1 MSDDVEHPTTEPPDW
16 DIPDQFVT
24 DPPSTPTKTPT
35 NEEK

>member
-24 DPPSTPTKTPT
+24 DPVDPDEDTD
-35 NEEK
+35 E